1 VSRPRGLLGS
11 LGLAALGEAALR
23 RVGPAIGAG
32 VDELGARALWYRSPA
47 ARRRSAAESLGPE
60 ERMRALDAI
69 ARLYG
74 DAALIEE
81 PDRFFGTPRLV
92 EPDVRRVAPFA
103 RDGARASVEELA
115 WPSRV
120 EPYVAE
126 LAERCGGVVENRTAR
141 ARVYRGEGARRPVA
155 ILVHG
160 YRGGGY
166 AFEERAW
173 PVAALLRRGLD
184 VALIQ
189 LPHHAQRARPGS
201 GPRFPGSD
209 PRLANEG
216 FGQAIRD
223 LRDLVHLARRGW
235 GASAVVAMGM
245 SLGGYTVS
253 LLGTVEPELDFVAP
267 IIPLASLADAA
278 RDNDRLVGTPAER
291 EAQHRALEAA
301 YRVTSPLARAP
312 RLDPARAIVVAAEG
326 DRITPITHARRIA
339 AHYGCELVT
348 FPGGH
353 LLQLGRADGFRAILR
368 RLEAAGITSCRTGA
382 P

>member
-1 VSRPRGLLGS
+1 MSRPRGLLGS
-11 LGLAALGEAALR
+11 LGLATLGEAALR
-23 RVGPAIGAG
+23 RIGPTIGAG

-47 ARRRSAAESLGPE
+47 SRRRSAAESLGPA
-60 ERMRALDAI
+60 ERLRALDAI
-69 ARLYG
+69 ARAYG
-74 DAALIEE
+74 DAALFEE
-81 PDRFFGTPRLV
+81 PDRFFGAPRLV
-92 EPDVRRVAPFA
+92 VPEVRRVAPFA
-103 RDGARASVEELA
+103 RDGVRASVEELA

-120 EPYVAE
+120 DPYVAE
-126 LAERCGGVVENRTAR
+126 LAARCGDVVENRTAR
-141 ARVYRGEGARRPVA
+141 ARVYRGEGPPRPLA

-160 YRGGGY
+160 YRGGSY

-216 FGQAIRD
+216 FGQAVRD
-223 LRDLVHLARRGW
+223 LRDLVHLARRSW
-235 GASAVVAMGM
+235 GAPAVVAMGM

-253 LLGTVEPELDFVAP
+253 LLGTVEPALDFVAP

-278 RDNDRLVGTPAER
+278 RDNDRLVGTPDER

-339 AHYGCELVT
+339 AHYACELVT

-368 RLEAAGITSCRTGA
+368 RLEGAGITTCRTGA